1 MESPRP
7 RALRVPPIVLT
18 TALVLFGLVMV
29 PVFPIVVMALVSKLA
44 KGDVSGEMLGIFV
57 PIVVGFPVAVIL
69 WRRSRR
75 AESVRKAWILAVA
88 GVLVLGVVSYQ
99 PVSDVGGLFYEEWKE
114 TQPGGRGYA
123 G

>member
-1 MESPRP
+1 METPRP
-7 RALRVPPIVLT
+7 RALRVPPIVLI

-29 PVFPIVVMALVSKLA
+29 PVFPIVVMAFVSKLS
-44 KGDVSGEMLGIFV
+44 KGDVSAEMLGIFL
-57 PIVVGFPVAVIL
+57 PIVVGFPIAVVL

-75 AESVRKAWILAVA
+75 AETVRKAWILAVA
-88 GVLVLGVVSYQ
+88 GVLILGGVAYQ
-99 PVSDVGGLFYEEWKE
+99 PVSDVGGLFYEEWQE